1 MERAAF
7 PGEEGRTMFSKIRAQ
22 GGVAARAFG
31 GEGPRM
37 ELDLAKLSAREA
49 YTWMTDI
56 ITPRPIAWVSTVDAQ
71 GRANLA
77 PFSFFNG
84 VTSVPPTLLFVPV
97 NLRDGAKKDT
107 VLNLEAV
114 PECVVNIVPQAL
126 AAKMNACAARLPHG
140 ESEFAAFDIEAA
152 PSTTVRPPRVA
163 AAPAAFE
170 CRVRQIVPVG
180 EGAMAAHVVICDIL
194 RLHVRDEILGEKG
207 AVDAAK
213 LDAIGRLG
221 GEDYATTRD
230 RFQLER
236 PDRRR

>member
-1 MERAAF
+1 
-7 PGEEGRTMFSKIRAQ
+7 
-22 GGVAARAFG
+22 
-31 GEGPRM
+31 M
-37 ELDLAKLSAREA
+37 ELDLRALSAREA
-49 YTWMTDI
+49 YTWMTDL
-56 ITPRPIAWVSTVDAQ
+56 ITPRPIAWVSTVDAA
-71 GRANLA
+71 GRSNLA

-114 PECVVNIVPQAL
+114 PECVVHIVPHAL
-126 AAKMNACAARLPHG
+126 AEPMNACAARLPHG
-140 ESEFAAFDIEAA
+140 ESEFAAFGIAA
-152 PSTTVRPPRVA
+152 TPSAKVRPPRVA

-180 EGAMAAHVVICDIL
+180 EGPMAAHIVIADIVW
-194 RLHVRDEILGEKG
+194 LHVRDDILGGSG

-221 GEDYATTRD
+221 GEDYATTQD
-230 RFQLER
+230 RFQLAR

>member
-1 MERAAF
+1 
-7 PGEEGRTMFSKIRAQ
+7 
-22 GGVAARAFG
+22 
-31 GEGPRM
+31 M
-37 ELDLAKLSAREA
+37 ELDLASLPAREA
-49 YTWMTDI
+49 YAWMTDL
-56 ITPRPIAWVSTVDAQ
+56 ITPRPIAWVSTVDAE
-71 GRANLA
+71 GRSNLA

-84 VTSVPPTLLFVPV
+84 VTSAPPTLLFVPV

-107 VLNLEAV
+107 VRNLEAV
-114 PECVVNIVPQAL
+114 PECVVHIVPHAL

-140 ESEFAAFDIEAA
+140 ESEFSAFEIE
-152 PSTTVRPPRVA
+152 PSPSLKVRPPRVA

-180 EGAMAAHVVICDIL
+180 EGPMAAHVVICDIVWL
-194 RLHVRDEILGEKG
+194 RVRDEVLGANG

-213 LDAIGRLG
+213 LDAVGRLG
-221 GEDYATTRD
+221 GESYATTRD

>member
-1 MERAAF
+1 
-7 PGEEGRTMFSKIRAQ
+7 MFSKIRAQ
-22 GGVAARAFG
+22 GGVATQPLGADGRG
-31 GEGPRM
+31 M
-37 ELDLAKLSAREA
+37 EIDLAKLSAREA
-49 YTWMTDI
+49 YTWMTDL
-56 ITPRPIAWVSTVDAQ
+56 ITPRPIAWVSTVDAR

-114 PECVVNIVPQAL
+114 PECVVNIVPHAL

-140 ESEFAAFDIEAA
+140 ESEFAAFGIEAA
-152 PSTTVRPPRVA
+152 ASATVKPPRVA
-163 AAPAAFE
+163 EAPAAFE

-180 EGAMAAHVVICDIL
+180 DGAMAAHVVICDIL
-194 RLHVRDEILGEKG
+194 RLHVRDDVLGEKG
-207 AVDAAK
+207 AVDPAK
-213 LDAIGRLG
+213 VDAIGRLG
-221 GEDYATTRD
+221 GEDYVTTRD

-236 PDRRR
+236 PDRKR

>member
-1 MERAAF
+1 
-7 PGEEGRTMFSKIRAQ
+7 
-22 GGVAARAFG
+22 
-31 GEGPRM
+31 M

-49 YTWMTDI
+49 YTWMTDL

-114 PECVVNIVPQAL
+114 PECVVNLVPQAL

-140 ESEFAAFDIEAA
+140 ESEFAAFGIEPA
-152 PSTTVRPPRVA
+152 PSATVRPPRVA
-163 AAPAAFE
+163 EAPASFE
-170 CRVRQIVPVG
+170 CRVRQIVGVG

-194 RLHVRDEILGEKG
+194 RLHVRDEILDAKG
-207 AVDAAK
+207 AIDATK
-213 LDAIGRLG
+213 LDTIGRLG

>member
-1 MERAAF
+1 MV
-7 PGEEGRTMFSKIRAQ
+7 G
-22 GGVAARAFG
+22 
-31 GEGPRM
+31 RM
-37 ELDLAKLSAREA
+37 ELDLAALSAREA
-49 YTWMTDI
+49 YAWMTGL

-84 VTSVPPTLLFVPV
+84 VTSSPPTLLFVPV
-97 NLRDGAKKDT
+97 NLRDGVKKDT

-114 PECVVNIVPQAL
+114 PECVVNIVPHAL
-126 AAKMNACAARLPHG
+126 AEKMNACAARLPHG
-140 ESEFAAFDIEAA
+140 ESEFAAFGIAEASSVA
-152 PSTTVRPPRVA
+152 VRPPRVA
-163 AAPAAFE
+163 DAPAAFE

-180 EGAMAAHVVICDIL
+180 EGTGAAHVVICDIV
-194 RLHVRDEILGEKG
+194 RLHVRDDVIGADG
-207 AVDAAK
+207 AVDAAR

-230 RFQLER
+230 RFRLER

>member
-1 MERAAF
+1 
-7 PGEEGRTMFSKIRAQ
+7 
-22 GGVAARAFG
+22 
-31 GEGPRM
+31 M
-37 ELDLAKLSAREA
+37 ELDLAALSAREA
-49 YTWMTDI
+49 YAWMTDL
-56 ITPRPIAWVSTVDAQ
+56 ITPRPIAWVSTIDAQ

-97 NLRDGAKKDT
+97 NLRDGVKKDT

-114 PECVVNIVPQAL
+114 PECVVNIVPHAL

-140 ESEFAAFDIEAA
+140 ESEFSAFGIEPAA
-152 PSTTVRPPRVA
+152 STQVRPPRVA
-163 AAPAAFE
+163 EAPAAFE
-170 CRVRQIVPVG
+170 CRVRQIVGVG
-180 EGAMAAHVVICDIL
+180 EGAMGAHVVICDIV

-207 AVDAAK
+207 AVDPAK
-213 LDAIGRLG
+213 LDTIGRMG